1 MESEDSTGK
10 NKTDFAGYYPL
21 FFTLIFV
28 VLSFQYSFST
38 LESVLYDWRIV
49 YDWGINFHNDIVLIT
64 LDDESDD
71 FLGEKYPY
79 TYASHERFVDR
90 LAKDRPS
97 IISYLVKLNEPK
109 SAQENSDIDKF
120 KEAVYAYKNHGG
132 IFRFATFLEDNSE
145 ILPPQKLRDLGY
157 SSATIN
163 SDKTIFSKDDVA
175 RRMALN
181 ISGEST
187 LHIWIA
193 NTYRAIKGLP
203 QLNENLIK
211 GAYYDKEADA
221 IYSLF
226 RYHTSPLEN
235 KHRISR
241 IPFHRVAV
249 GNFPKGFFSNKIV
262 LIGSSYFSSR
272 ADFMLTPF
280 NTENK
285 DVSQLTIHAEMIE
298 SLILEKTVQQLPQM
312 LTNFLS
318 LIIAV
323 VLSIIISKVRPT
335 RGLLITVGVTIG
347 IFLTSTILFSVF
359 GLWLYTVHIL
369 LTVVIVYYILIPFRA
384 INEYQRRFAIQE
396 ETKLLR
402 KVENLKQNFISLMS
416 HDLKTPVA
424 KIAGMAD
431 VLLQQHKNN
440 HPELAKGLVGII
452 DSTKELNRFI
462 TSILDLTKVESHN
475 LKLNLASKDINTV
488 VESVVEELRFEAA
501 NKESTLLLKTSPLY
515 PIQIDVVLMK
525 RVISNLVENALKY
538 SGRQAKIEIETWD
551 DAEWVYVKV
560 ADSGPG
566 ISAEDLDLI
575 FDKFYRVKNDA
586 NHSIKGSGLGLF
598 LVKYFVELHG
608 GTISVESKLGE
619 GTAFKVKLKN
629 V

>member
-1 MESEDSTGK
+1 
-10 NKTDFAGYYPL
+10 
-21 FFTLIFV
+21 
-28 VLSFQYSFST
+28 
-38 LESVLYDWRIV
+38 
-49 YDWGINFHNDIVLIT
+49 
-64 LDDESDD
+64 
-71 FLGEKYPY
+71 
-79 TYASHERFVDR
+79 
-90 LAKDRPS
+90 
-97 IISYLVKLNEPK
+97 
-109 SAQENSDIDKF
+109 
-120 KEAVYAYKNHGG
+120 
-132 IFRFATFLEDNSE
+132 
-145 ILPPQKLRDLGY
+145 
-157 SSATIN
+157 
-163 SDKTIFSKDDVA
+163 
-175 RRMALN
+175 
-181 ISGEST
+181 
-187 LHIWIA
+187 
-193 NTYRAIKGLP
+193 
-203 QLNENLIK
+203 
-211 GAYYDKEADA
+211 
-221 IYSLF
+221 
-226 RYHTSPLEN
+226 
-235 KHRISR
+235 
-241 IPFHRVAV
+241 
-249 GNFPKGFFSNKIV
+249 
-262 LIGSSYFSSR
+262 
-272 ADFMLTPF
+272 MLTPF

-501 NKESTLLLKTSPLY
+501 NKESTLLLKTSPHY